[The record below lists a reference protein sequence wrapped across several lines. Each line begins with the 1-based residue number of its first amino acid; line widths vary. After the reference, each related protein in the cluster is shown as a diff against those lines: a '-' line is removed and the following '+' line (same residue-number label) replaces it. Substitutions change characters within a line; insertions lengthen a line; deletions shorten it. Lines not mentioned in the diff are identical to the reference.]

1 MLSRILDIVNVRPDE
16 RKQVLLLLGKGFF
29 LGIFLVTYQI
39 SAEALFLNNL
49 SHLLKEA
56 LLVSGGLGML
66 TTALFS
72 FLQSRVS
79 YSKLVVGSIL
89 LIFSVTAAVYG
100 LFFGLDGTW
109 QNYIIFGMFALIGPI
124 TAVILLGFWGVF
136 GRLFNLRQSKR
147 IVGWIDTGQLTAAI
161 LATISIP
168 LLGAYIPNTMD
179 YLLISAGSILIAGIF
194 LMAITFGFD
203 LSLAEETNKQQQ
215 TKKERSSFKVLFK
228 DNYIVLMSLFLLF
241 SMVTFTFIQYSF
253 QTVAS
258 LQYPSENELRDF
270 LATFHLGY
278 LVLSFIMQT
287 FVNDK
292 IIGVYGLKVAL
303 FILPIIVGFFTICA
317 IVAGTIFGFVPIA
330 DDPSAFIWFF
340 LFISITRLFNYS
352 IRDAL
357 ENPTFKLFFMPLES
371 NRRFDAQTK
380 VEGVVNETSRLLA
393 GVAILALSFVS
404 FFELIHYSYA
414 VIFLIGGYLF
424 FVVKLYNQYRN
435 KIKLKLETSDANADA
450 SDTERISM
458 ARSLEAALSRS
469 QPEKAIFLFR
479 LLEKINPNAV
489 GSSLN
494 KLMRHSSDYIR
505 EYAQAKLNEI
515 KGLSVSDKYVIKFD
529 QNSDEKDTKNLVGG
543 IDLEGLLSSGNITK
557 KRISKLSKSDDA
569 EDRLYAAELLGNSS
583 GVENISFLI
592 ELLNDADYAVR
603 IAAIQA
609 AEKNYNDE
617 IINAL
622 VNNLSHPIY
631 SNKAMNA
638 LVKMGGKSLTGIDT
652 AFYRTGQTTQT
663 MLKILQIY
671 GRVGGNKSIK
681 QLWSKIDYPNKVIVS
696 QVLISLGECGFKA
709 GISQISRIKFA
720 IESDIDDVAWNIA
733 AIGEINRDGHGDF
746 LIKAI
751 RNENKSDLQ
760 HIYMLLG
767 MLYDAR
773 SIQLVKEN
781 IESGTAEGVAY
792 AIELLDVFL
801 SDDLKQKVIPLLDD
815 DSEAEKSKKL
825 EIFFPRATLDSNTVL
840 KFLINRDFN
849 QTNRWVKACA
859 IYQIGYFKLKNYAL
873 DVIANLFNPDEL
885 VLQISA
891 WTLYQIS
898 PELYE
903 EHTLRVD
910 RQVKFKLDRMI
921 LKEHNSG
928 NILMKY
934 DVVQFLKKVT
944 LFGQVEGIVL
954 ASLADNLKLISLEQ
968 GQRLELRRDQVENF
982 YIVHSGVVEV
992 EFQNGRTQDVITGE
1006 FVGEYVQSDN
1016 NNVSAIGAKSDV
1028 IFFEISKDKFYE
1040 LLSDNIDFASKVVSF
1055 F

>member
-1 MLSRILDIVNVRPDE
+1 MLSKILDIVNVRPDE

-29 LGIFLVTYQI
+29 LGVFLVTYQI

-79 YSKLVVGSIL
+79 YSKLVVGNIL
-89 LIFSVTAAVYG
+89 LIFTVTAGIYG
-100 LFFGLDGTW
+100 LFSGLDGTW

-124 TAVILLGFWGVF
+124 TAVVILGFWGVF

-161 LATISIP
+161 LATVSIP
-168 LLGAYIPNTMD
+168 LLGAYIPNTVD
-179 YLLISAGSILIAGIF
+179 YLLISAGSVLVAGIF
-194 LMAITFGFD
+194 LLMITFSFD
-203 LSLAEETNKQQQ
+203 LSLAESNSKQQQ
-215 TKKERSSFKVLFK
+215 TTKERSSFRNLFK
-228 DNYIVLMSLFLLF
+228 DNYIVLMSMFLLF

-258 LQYPSENELRDF
+258 LQYPSENDLRNF

-278 LVLSFIMQT
+278 LLLSFVMQT

-317 IVAGTIFGFVPIA
+317 IVAGTVFGFVPTA
-330 DDPSAFIWFF
+330 DGSTAFIWFF
-340 LFISITRLFNYS
+340 LFISISRLFNYS

-371 NRRFDAQTK
+371 NKRFDAQTK

-393 GVAILALSFVS
+393 GIVILALSFVS

-424 FVVKLYNQYRN
+424 FVGKLYNQYRN
-435 KIKLKLETSDANADA
+435 KIKLKLETRDSQADP
-450 SDTERISM
+450 SETERITM
-458 ARSLEAALSRS
+458 ARNLEEALGDSK
-469 QPEKAIFLFR
+469 PEKVIFLFR

-489 GSSLN
+489 GSSIN
-494 KLMRHSSDYIR
+494 KLMRHSSIYIR
-505 EYAQAKLNEI
+505 DYAQAKLNEI
-515 KGLSVSDKYVIKFD
+515 KGLSVSDNYVIKFN
-529 QNSDEKDTKNLVGG
+529 QNSDDKEGKHLVGG
-543 IDLEGLLSSGNITK
+543 IDLESLLNTGNITK
-557 KRISKLSKSDDA
+557 KRIAKLSKSDDS
-569 EDRLYAAELLGNSS
+569 EDRLYAAELLGNS
-583 GVENISFLI
+583 GGLENISFLI
-592 ELLNDADYAVR
+592 ELLLDANYAVR
-603 IAAIQA
+603 LAAIQA
-609 AEKNYNDE
+609 SEKNYNDE

-622 VNNLSHPIY
+622 VENLPHPIY
-631 SNKAMNA
+631 SNKAMNV
-638 LVKMGGKSLTGIDT
+638 LVKIGGKSLTAIDT
-652 AFYRTGQTTQT
+652 AFYRTGQTTKT

-696 QVLISLGECGFKA
+696 QVLVSLGECGFKA

-733 AIGEINRDGHGDF
+733 AIGEINQDGHGNI
-746 LIKAI
+746 LVEAI
-751 RNENKSDLQ
+751 RDENQSDLQ

-781 IESGTAEGVAY
+781 IESGTAEGIAY

-815 DSEAEKSKKL
+815 LSEYEKSKKL
-825 EIFFPRATLDSNTVL
+825 EIFFPRAPLDGNTVL

-849 QTNRWVKACA
+849 QTNRWVKSCA
-859 IYQIGYFKLKNYAL
+859 IYQIGYFKLKSYAL

-898 PELYE
+898 PALYE
-903 EHTLRVD
+903 EHTMRID
-910 RQVKFKLDRMI
+910 RQVKSKLDRMI
-921 LKEHNSG
+921 VKDHHANQ
-928 NILMKY
+928 ILMKY
-934 DVVQFLKKVT
+934 DIVQFLRNVT
-944 LFGQVEGIVL
+944 LFSQVEGIVL
-954 ASLADNLKLISLEQ
+954 ASLADNFTSINMDQ
-968 GQRLELRRDQVENF
+968 GQRLQLTGDQVENF
-982 YIVHSGVVEV
+982 YIIHSGVVEV
-992 EFQNGRTQDVITGE
+992 EFQNGATTDVISGQ
-1006 FVGEYVQSDN
+1006 FIGEYVQSDN
-1016 NNVSAIGAKSDV
+1016 NNISAIVGKSEV
-1028 IFFEISKDKFYE
+1028 VFFELSKDKFYE
-1040 LLSDNIDFASKVVSF
+1040 LLSDNIDFAGKVVSYF
-1055 F
+1055 

>member
-1 MLSRILDIVNVRPDE
+1 MLSRIFDIINVRSDE

-66 TTALFS
+66 TTAIFS

-79 YSKLVVGSIL
+79 YSRLVVGSLL
-89 LIFSVTAAVYG
+89 LIFLVTATIYG
-100 LFFGLDGTW
+100 LFFNLDTTW

-168 LLGAYIPNTMD
+168 LLGSYIPDTVNF
-179 YLLISAGSILIAGIF
+179 LLISAGSILISGVF
-194 LMAITFGFD
+194 LIVITLNFN
-203 LSLAEETNKQQQ
+203 LSIGESTEKTQN
-215 TKKERSSFKVLFK
+215 TKTERTTFKVLFK
-228 DNYIVLMSLFLLF
+228 DNYIVLLSMFLLF

-258 LQYPSENELRDF
+258 LQYPNENELRNF

-278 LVLSFIMQT
+278 LILSFIMQT

-303 FILPIIVGFFTICA
+303 FILPIIIGFFTLCA
-317 IVAGTIFGFVPIA
+317 IVAGTIFGYSPIDA
-330 DDPSAFIWFF
+330 PTTFIWFF
-340 LFISITRLFNYS
+340 LFIAITRLFNYS

-357 ENPTFKLFFMPLES
+357 ENPTFKLFFMPLDT
-371 NRRFDAQTK
+371 NKRFDAQTK
-380 VEGVVNETSRLLA
+380 VEGVVNETSRLFA
-393 GVAILALSFVS
+393 GIAILALSFVS
-404 FFELIHYSYA
+404 FFELIHYSYT
-414 VIFLIGGYLF
+414 VIFLIAGYLF
-424 FVVKLYNQYRN
+424 FIGKLYNQYRN
-435 KIKLKLETSDANADA
+435 KIKMKLESRDLNTDSSDN
-450 SDTERISM
+450 ERVSM
-458 ARSLEAALSRS
+458 AKNLEAALVDS

-489 GSSLN
+489 GSSIN
-494 KLMRHSSDYIR
+494 KLMKHNSMNIR
-505 EYAQAKLNEI
+505 EYAQEKLNEI

-529 QNSDEKDTKNLVGG
+529 ENSTEKDNKNLVGG
-543 IDLEGLLSSGNITK
+543 VDLEGLLSSGNITK
-557 KRISKLSKSDDA
+557 KRIAKLSKSDDF
-569 EDRLYAAELLGNSS
+569 EDRLYAAELLGNST
-583 GVENISFLI
+583 GQENISFLI
-592 ELLNDADYAVR
+592 ELLNDADYSVR
-603 IAAIQA
+603 TAAIQA

-622 VNNLSHPIY
+622 ANNLSHSIY

-638 LVKMGGKSLTGIDT
+638 LVKMGGKSLTGVDIT
-652 AFYRTGQTTQT
+652 FYRTGQTTQT

-681 QLWSKIDYPNKVIVS
+681 QLWTKIDYPNKVIVS
-696 QVLISLGECGFKA
+696 QVLVSLGECGFKA
-709 GISQISRIKFA
+709 GIAQISRIKFA
-720 IESDIDDVAWNIA
+720 IESDISDMAWNIA
-733 AIGEINRDGHGDF
+733 AIGEINKEGHGEI
-746 LIKAI
+746 LIESI
-751 RNENKSDLQ
+751 RKENQSDLE

-767 MLYDAR
+767 MLYDTK

-781 IESGTAEGVAY
+781 IESGTTEGVSY

-801 SDDLKQKVIPLLDD
+801 SEDLKQKVIPLLDD
-815 DSEAEKSKKL
+815 ISEAEKSKKL

-873 DVIANLFNPDEL
+873 DIIANLFNPDEL
-885 VLQISA
+885 VLQTSA
-891 WTLYQIS
+891 WTLYQMS

-903 EHTLRVD
+903 EHTLRID
-910 RQVKFKLDRMI
+910 RQLKMQLDRMI
-921 LKEHNSG
+921 VEGKISAGRVL
-928 NILMKY
+928 KY
-934 DVVQFLKKVT
+934 DIIHFLKNVA
-944 LFGQVEGIVL
+944 LFNEVEGLVL
-954 ASLADNLKLISLEQ
+954 ASLADNLMPITLEQ
-968 GQRLELRRDQVENF
+968 NERLQLNKSRVESF
-982 YIVHSGVVEV
+982 YVVYEGVIEV
-992 EFQNGRTQDVITGE
+992 EFHNGMTQDVIAGE
-1006 FVGEYVQSDN
+1006 FVGEHIQSNDN
-1016 NNVSAIGAKSDV
+1016 NIRAIAGKSDV
-1028 IFFEISKDKFYE
+1028 MFFEISKDKFYE
-1040 LLSDNIDFASKVVSF
+1040 LLSDNIDFAGKVVDHF
-1055 F
+1055 

>member
-1 MLSRILDIVNVRPDE
+1 MLSRILDIINVRPDE

-29 LGIFLVTYQI
+29 LGVFLVTYQI

-79 YSKLVVGSIL
+79 YSKLVVGNLMLIL
-89 LIFSVTAAVYG
+89 IVTASIYG
-100 LFFGLDGTW
+100 LFFSVDAIW
-109 QNYIIFGMFALIGPI
+109 QNYIIFAMFALIGPI

-161 LATISIP
+161 IATISIP
-168 LLGAYIPNTMD
+168 LLGSYIPETANF
-179 YLLISAGSILIAGIF
+179 LLISAGSILIAGVF
-194 LMAITFGFD
+194 LISITASFS
-203 LSLAEETNKQQQ
+203 LSVGESSAPQR
-215 TKKERSSFKVLFK
+215 KKTERTSFRELFK
-228 DNYIVLMSLFLLF
+228 DNYIVLLSAFLLF

-258 LQYPSENELRDF
+258 LQYPSENELRNF

-278 LVLSFIMQT
+278 LILSFIMQT

-303 FILPIIVGFFTICA
+303 FILPVIVGFFTICA
-317 IVAGTIFGFVPIA
+317 IVAGTIFGYSPIDA
-330 DDPSAFIWFF
+330 PTTFIWFF
-340 LFISITRLFNYS
+340 LFIAITRLFNYS

-357 ENPTFKLFFMPLES
+357 ENPTFKLFFMPLDAS
-371 NRRFDAQTK
+371 KRFDAQTK
-380 VEGVVNETSRLLA
+380 VEGVVNETSRLFA
-393 GVAILALSFVS
+393 GIAILALSFVS

-414 VIFLIGGYLF
+414 LIFLIAGYLF
-424 FVVKLYNQYRN
+424 FVGKLYNQYRN
-435 KIKLKLETSDANADA
+435 KIKLKLETRDANADS

-458 ARSLEAALSRS
+458 ARSLEAALVRS

-489 GSSLN
+489 SSSIN
-494 KLMRHSSDYIR
+494 KLMRHSSGNIR
-505 EYAQAKLNEI
+505 DYAQMKLNEI

-529 QNSDEKDTKNLVGG
+529 PNSKEKDTKNLVGG
-543 IDLEGLLSSGNITK
+543 IDLEGLLNSGNITK
-557 KRISKLSKSDDA
+557 KRISKLSKSDDY
-569 EDRLYAAELLGNSS
+569 EDRLYAAELLGNST
-583 GVENISFLI
+583 GQENISFLI
-592 ELLNDADYAVR
+592 ELLNDANYAVR
-603 IAAIQA
+603 TAAIQA

-622 VNNLSHPIY
+622 VNNLSHSMY

-652 AFYRTGQTTQT
+652 TFYRTGQTTQT

-681 QLWSKIDYPNKVIVS
+681 QLWSKIDYPNKVVVS

-709 GISQISRIKFA
+709 GIAQISRIKFA
-720 IESDIDDVAWNIA
+720 IESDIDDIAWNIA
-733 AIGEINRDGHGDF
+733 AIGEINREGHGET
-746 LIKAI
+746 LIEAI
-751 RNENKSDLQ
+751 RDENQSDLE

-815 DSEAEKSKKL
+815 VSESEKSKKL
-825 EIFFPRATLDSNTVL
+825 EIFFPRATLDGNTVL

-885 VLQISA
+885 VLQVSA

-910 RQVKFKLDRMI
+910 RQVKMRLDRMI
-921 LKEHNSG
+921 VRDKIQDGFVL
-928 NILMKY
+928 KY
-934 DVVQFLKKVT
+934 DIVHFLKGVT
-944 LFGQVEGIVL
+944 LFGEVEGLVL
-954 ASLADNLKLISLEQ
+954 ASLADNLTSITLEE
-968 GQRLELRRDQVENF
+968 GQRLVLSKNQLENF
-982 YIVHSGVVEV
+982 YIIYDGVVEI
-992 EFQNGRTQDVITGE
+992 ELENGMTNDVVTGE
-1006 FVGEYVQSDN
+1006 FIGEHIQSNDN
-1016 NNVSAIGAKSDV
+1016 NIKTITGKTDV
-1028 IFFEISKDKFYE
+1028 MFFEISKDKFYE
-1040 LLSDNIDFASKVVSF
+1040 LLSDNIGFAGKVVSYF
-1055 F
+1055 